1 MNTHAQPRLP
11 PIPSMCRI
19 AEAKRPENAP
29 AMVGA
34 MKYIDMLQAEDTGL
48 ECNEELKV
56 APIRMQDLPKLK
68 LLSRIER
75 REVEHAPRG

>member
-1 MNTHAQPRLP
+1 
-11 PIPSMCRI
+11 MCRI
-19 AEAKRPENAP
+19 AEAKMPENAP

-34 MKYIDMLQAEDTGL
+34 MKYIDMLQWGRCRL
-48 ECNEELKV
+48 KCNEELEV
-56 APIRMQDLPKLK
+56 APIRMQDLPKLE